1 MLISSVDY
9 CGFSCIFIPES
20 PVVFTLPLTNAT
32 VQEGQSVTLTCETNK
47 PSKQVTWLKNKKKLA
62 SSETSK
68 AVDEGISHSLT
79 LTNVTLAESAE
90 YMAKIGDVTT
100 SAVVTVEGKTNSS
113 YIHVPVLFDV
123 FSDNILRHQ
132 IN

>member
-1 MLISSVDY
+1 MVFDV
-9 CGFSCIFIPES
+9 FILES
-20 PVVFTLPLTNAT
+20 PVAFTLPLTNAT

-47 PSKQVTWLKNKKKLA
+47 PSEKVTWLKNKKKIA

-68 AVDEGISHSLT
+68 AVDKGISHSLT

-100 SAVVTVEGKTNSS
+100 SAVVTVEGKINSFTHII
-113 YIHVPVLFDV
+113 YLCYLI
-123 FSDNILRHQ
+123 
-132 IN
+132 